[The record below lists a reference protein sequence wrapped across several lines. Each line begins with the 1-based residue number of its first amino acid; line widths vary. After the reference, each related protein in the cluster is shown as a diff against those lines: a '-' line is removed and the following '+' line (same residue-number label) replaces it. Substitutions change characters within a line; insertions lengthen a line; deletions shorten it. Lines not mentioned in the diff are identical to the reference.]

1 MKQGLAFAFFYV
13 MVTLSSSTAWA
24 AFVEIRQPIA
34 SGTGEIA
41 GFTTEDPHLVYMVPR
56 AWTIYRNNIYQDGSA
71 FYFILAPQYDDQTL
85 AQYKLKKPGTIMVPI
100 PHLLSEASLFLG
112 AGWEDD
118 FQLGK
123 IRYSVAPDNAFNQS
137 DMIYYNLEVSP
148 DIMPAFKNLLQSNI
162 GINGY
167 LNMSYPFQSKIVNSQ
182 IPLFI
187 QSNQVRQ
194 TLPDNYPMLWL
205 ERLSTEYCLNLDDFM
220 SGQVSLG
227 FQTVTLQSTQSQA
240 CWVQDNIR
248 LEALGNDR
256 YSISALKQG
265 QTNLA
270 AEMQV
275 KLLELNMLVNFSLS
289 FDAEA
294 VLDIRDIAVEIP
306 RLQLVSVDVQD
317 GLNPVYEKVLR
328 NEVVRHNARM
338 RQVIART
345 LTQELRSRIIN
356 GDLFE

>member
-1 MKQGLAFAFFYV
+1 
-13 MVTLSSSTAWA
+13 
-24 AFVEIRQPIA
+24 
-34 SGTGEIA
+34 
-41 GFTTEDPHLVYMVPR
+41 
-56 AWTIYRNNIYQDGSA
+56 
-71 FYFILAPQYDDQTL
+71 
-85 AQYKLKKPGTIMVPI
+85 MVPI